1 MIDYI
6 NAALN
11 TKLIS
16 RCYLYDMKQQAPI
29 SSQVQ
34 YFFGDVGIRR
44 SFANETPLD
53 ENIIYIELKRRG
65 YEVFGGQSGRFM
77 FSLRAVKHTS
87 EYCIHIETSPL
98 KEEVRKSARKLAKI

>member
-29 SSQVQ
+29 SSQIQ

-44 SFANETPLD
+44 SFALETPLD
-53 ENIIYIELKRRG
+53 ENILFLEFKRRG
-65 YEVFGGQSGRFM
+65 YEVF
-77 FSLRAVKHTS
+77 
-87 EYCIHIETSPL
+87 
-98 KEEVRKSARKLAKI
+98 